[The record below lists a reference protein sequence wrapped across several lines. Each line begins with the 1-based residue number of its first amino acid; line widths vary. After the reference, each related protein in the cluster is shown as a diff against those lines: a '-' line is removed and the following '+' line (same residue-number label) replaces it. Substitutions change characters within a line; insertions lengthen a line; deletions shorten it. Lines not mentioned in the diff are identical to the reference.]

1 MAGDFNAVL
10 SSEDSSSEH
19 VTKKRTTELL
29 KEIIAENHLID
40 MASYTNKKQHTWY
53 RRNNNKISSRLDLIL
68 TNLPIVRP
76 KYSITVTIFDH
87 TWVQASFGQAKQA
100 AAPSMKDFVLGS
112 DEFLIGFYEIL
123 EQRLTTCRPQTEHA
137 SMDTQ
142 EPMMPSTRR
151 QGNHN
156 DSLASSSLNT
166 SGNSREDDLDQS
178 MAGQE
183 DDQDRTRHPMDFGL
197 SAHDVH
203 SGRTDLHFINDL
215 LLELTTLHRSI
226 ERNLRALKQQKLEQ
240 TSRRLYYLHK
250 KINKQPN
257 DHPEMVQDQ
266 DEYNE
271 LQRNLRLDAE
281 LLETAKQMRIQ
292 NFYK

>member
-10 SSEDSSSEH
+10 SPENSSSEH
-19 VTKKRTTELL
+19 ITKKRTTELL
-29 KEIIAENHLID
+29 KEIVAENYLID

-68 TNLPIVRP
+68 TNLPVIRP

-87 TWVQASFGQAKQA
+87 AWVQASFGQTKQG

-123 EQRLTTCRPQTEHA
+123 EQRLTTCRPQIEHTN
-137 SMDTQ
+137 METQ
-142 EPMMPSTRR
+142 EPMSPPTRF
-151 QGNHN
+151 QGHHN
-156 DSLASSSLNT
+156 DSLASSSPNS
-166 SGNSREDDLDQS
+166 SGISQEDDSDPS
-178 MAGQE
+178 MADQE
-183 DDQDRTRHPMDFGL
+183 DDQDRSRRPMDYGL

-226 ERNLRALKQQKLEQ
+226 ERNLRAQATKAG
-240 TSRRLYYLHK
+240 T
-250 KINKQPN
+250 N
-257 DHPEMVQDQ
+257 
-266 DEYNE
+266 
-271 LQRNLRLDAE
+271 
-281 LLETAKQMRIQ
+281 LETIIPPAQE
-292 NFYK
+292 N